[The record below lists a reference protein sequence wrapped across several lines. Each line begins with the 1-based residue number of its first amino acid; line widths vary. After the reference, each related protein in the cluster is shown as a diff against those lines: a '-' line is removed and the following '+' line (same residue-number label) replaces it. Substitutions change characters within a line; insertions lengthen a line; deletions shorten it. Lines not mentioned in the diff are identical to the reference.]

1 MIEYSFSI
9 QELEILLLYFVR
21 VTCFIYA
28 APFYSMNNTPN
39 QFKIGLGLFV
49 SYLLYAVS
57 LPHQEL
63 VYGTVLEYAVIVMRE
78 ALVGLIIGWGANICS
93 SIVLF
98 AGRLVDME
106 IGFAM
111 VNAIDPTTK
120 ENATISGFYYQ
131 YTVML
136 LLIVSGMHRYILQAL
151 AQTYELIPVNGAV
164 FRSEPLMKAVI
175 GFMSQYINIGF
186 QICLPIFCVTLIV
199 NVVLGILAKV
209 APQMNMFAVGMQ
221 IKILIG
227 LGVMFLT
234 VGMLPYVSDYIYKEM
249 KIMIVSF
256 VEAIMHDRI
265 QTTVFRQRRTGRR
278 KNRKTNSK
286 KAGRCQK
293 RRTGCKEPRGI
304 QCIYN
309 DRTFCSAEVISFF
322 SGGSVF
328 GQL

>member
-256 VEAIMHDRI
+256 VKAIM
-265 QTTVFRQRRTGRR
+265 
-278 KNRKTNSK
+278 
-286 KAGRCQK
+286 
-293 RRTGCKEPRGI
+293 P
-304 QCIYN
+304 
-309 DRTFCSAEVISFF
+309 
-322 SGGSVF
+322 
-328 GQL
+328 

>member
-1 MIEYSFSI
+1 
-9 QELEILLLYFVR
+9 
-21 VTCFIYA
+21 
-28 APFYSMNNTPN
+28 
-39 QFKIGLGLFV
+39 
-49 SYLLYAVS
+49 
-57 LPHQEL
+57 
-63 VYGTVLEYAVIVMRE
+63 
-78 ALVGLIIGWGANICS
+78 
-93 SIVLF
+93 
-98 AGRLVDME
+98 ME

-256 VEAIMHDRI
+256 VEAIM
-265 QTTVFRQRRTGRR
+265 
-278 KNRKTNSK
+278 
-286 KAGRCQK
+286 
-293 RRTGCKEPRGI
+293 P
-304 QCIYN
+304 
-309 DRTFCSAEVISFF
+309 
-322 SGGSVF
+322 
-328 GQL
+328 

>member
-1 MIEYSFSI
+1 
-9 QELEILLLYFVR
+9 
-21 VTCFIYA
+21 
-28 APFYSMNNTPN
+28 
-39 QFKIGLGLFV
+39 
-49 SYLLYAVS
+49 
-57 LPHQEL
+57 
-63 VYGTVLEYAVIVMRE
+63 
-78 ALVGLIIGWGANICS
+78 
-93 SIVLF
+93 
-98 AGRLVDME
+98 
-106 IGFAM
+106 M

-256 VEAIMHDRI
+256 AEAIM
-265 QTTVFRQRRTGRR
+265 
-278 KNRKTNSK
+278 
-286 KAGRCQK
+286 
-293 RRTGCKEPRGI
+293 P
-304 QCIYN
+304 
-309 DRTFCSAEVISFF
+309 
-322 SGGSVF
+322 
-328 GQL
+328 